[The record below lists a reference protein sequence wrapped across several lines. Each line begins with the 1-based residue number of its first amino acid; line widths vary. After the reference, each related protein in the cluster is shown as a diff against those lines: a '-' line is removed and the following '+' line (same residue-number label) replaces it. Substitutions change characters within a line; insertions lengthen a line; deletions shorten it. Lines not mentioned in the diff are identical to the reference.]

1 VRRLL
6 LLPAL
11 ALGLAACGG
20 GKTARNYK
28 KCLKLRVGMS
38 GFQVEEIMGKP
49 DETFPYVEGKSLPHM
64 KGKTAFEWA
73 NPASMSAPNRVTLS
87 EESGVVES
95 IRCGDTVVTAT
106 VFVEP
111 PAPPEDAA
119 LPPGLALP
127 ATGAAEPPPEPAAK
141 PLVETHSG
149 PRASGQPLTG
159 D

>member
-1 VRRLL
+1 MRRF

-11 ALGLAACGG
+11 VLSLAACGG
-20 GKTARNYK
+20 GKAAGNYK

-95 IRCGDTVVTAT
+95 IRCGDTVVTAA

-111 PAPPEDAA
+111 PPPAEDAA
-119 LPPGLALP
+119 PVPGLAVSTAAP
-127 ATGAAEPPPEPAAK
+127 AAEPAPKA
-141 PLVETHSG
+141 LTETHSG
-149 PRASGQPLTG
+149 PRASGKPLTG
-159 D
+159 E